1 MTSQEKISIAESCGL
16 VFNEFD
22 EDGEPEFIG
31 TSEKFRA
38 YENVLMGEERYAS
51 LQNNED

>member
-1 MTSQEKISIAESCGL
+1 MTNEQKIAIAESCGL

-22 EDGEPEFIG
+22 EYGEPEFIG

-38 YENVLMGEERYAS
+38 YENVLMGEERYAL
-51 LQNNED
+51 LQDHED